1 MVEHLIDLLKIRY
14 LNLQAFDEVRRDNIL
29 NIMKQLNMYKASTF
43 SELRKE
49 AAKQGKTEVEIL
61 LNSVDN
67 LNENRI
73 ILISQIEELGELIYE
88 LNYELGDIAEELYN
102 LNTEEDFEYYED
114 CTRTYIEDCGN
125 DTTVSVDDIQLI
137 EIEKCY
143 VLFIKDIAFTVMLT
157 EEDITEEE
165 VAYLFKHHEGEFYI
179 ADVNGFLD
187 HVEIHRS
194 DN

>member
-1 MVEHLIDLLKIRY
+1 MIEHLVGLLRVRY
-14 LNLQAFDEVRRDNIL
+14 VSLQVFDEVRRDNIL
-29 NIMKQLNMYKASTF
+29 NIMKQLNLYTALTI
-43 SELRKE
+43 SELHKE
-49 AAKQGKTEVEIL
+49 AIRQGKTEVETL

-88 LNYELGDIAEELYN
+88 LNCELGDCAEELYN
-102 LNTEEDFEYYED
+102 LDTEEDFEYYED
-114 CTRTYIEDCGN
+114 CTRTYIEEYGN
-125 DTTVSVDDIQLI
+125 DNTISVDDIQLI

-143 VLFIKDIAFTVMLT
+143 VLFIKDIAFTVMLK

-165 VAYLFKHHEGEFYI
+165 IAHLFKHHEGEFYI

>member
-1 MVEHLIDLLKIRY
+1 MVEHLIDLLKNRY
-14 LNLQAFDEVRRDNIL
+14 LSLQAFDEVRRDNIL
-29 NIMKQLNMYKASTF
+29 SIMKQLNMYKASTL

-49 AAKQGKTEVEIL
+49 AVKQGKPEVEIL

-67 LNENRI
+67 LNENRK
-73 ILISQIEELGELIYE
+73 ILVSQIEELGELVYE

-102 LNTEEDFEYYED
+102 LDTEDDFEYYED
-114 CTRTYIEDCGN
+114 CTRTYMEDCGD
-125 DTTVSVDDIQLI
+125 DTTISVDDIQLI

-143 VLFIKDIAFTVMLT
+143 VLFIKDIAFTVMLK
-157 EEDITEEE
+157 EEDITEDE
-165 VAYLFKHHEGEFYI
+165 VVYLFKYHEGEFYI

-187 HVEIHRS
+187 HVEIHRN

>member
-1 MVEHLIDLLKIRY
+1 MIEHLVGLLRIRY
-14 LNLQAFDEVRRDNIL
+14 VSLQSFDEVRRDNIL
-29 NIMKQLNMYKASTF
+29 NIMKQLNMYKASTL
-43 SELRKE
+43 SELHKE
-49 AAKQGKTEVEIL
+49 AVRQGKTEVEML

-88 LNYELGDIAEELYN
+88 LNCELGDCAEELYN
-102 LNTEEDFEYYED
+102 LDTEEDFEYYED
-114 CTRTYIEDCGN
+114 CTRTYIEEYGN
-125 DTTVSVDDIQLI
+125 DNTISIGDIQLI

-143 VLFIKDIAFTVMLT
+143 VLFIKDIAFTVMLK

-165 VAYLFKHHEGEFYI
+165 IAYLFKHHEGEFYI

>member
-14 LNLQAFDEVRRDNIL
+14 LSLQAFDEVRRDNIL
-29 NIMKQLNMYKASTF
+29 SIMKQLNMYKASTL

-49 AAKQGKTEVEIL
+49 AVKQGKPEVEIL

-67 LNENRI
+67 LNENRK
-73 ILISQIEELGELIYE
+73 ILISQIEELGELVYE
-88 LNYELGDIAEELYN
+88 LNYELGDMAEELYN
-102 LNTEEDFEYYED
+102 LDTEDDFEYYED
-114 CTRTYIEDCGN
+114 CTRTYMEDCGN

-143 VLFIKDIAFTVMLT
+143 VLFIKDIAFTVMLK
-157 EEDITEEE
+157 EEDITEDE
-165 VAYLFKHHEGEFYI
+165 VAYLFKYHEGEFYI
-179 ADVNGFLD
+179 VDVNGFLD

>member
-43 SELRKE
+43 SELRNE
-49 AAKQGKTEVEIL
+49 AVKQGKTEVEIL

-67 LNENRI
+67 LNENRR
-73 ILISQIEELGELIYE
+73 ILISQIEELSELVYE
-88 LNYELGDIAEELYN
+88 LNCELGDVAEELYN
-102 LNTEEDFEYYED
+102 LDIEEDFDYYED
-114 CTRTYIEDCGN
+114 CTRTYIEDYGN
-125 DTTVSVDDIQLI
+125 GNTISVDDIQLI

-143 VLFIKDIAFTVMLT
+143 VLFIKDIAFTVMLK

-165 VAYLFKHHEGEFYI
+165 VAYLFKYHEGEFYI